1 MKLTMIHL
9 ALACLV
15 AAPAIAAEPK
25 AEPAPA
31 SAVPTVKPA
40 FTANPDQEIA
50 RLIKYK
56 ADVEKGKEAYKV
68 CRGCHKADASGKPE
82 AGYPQLAGQHVSVL
96 IKQMVDVRAGRRSSP
111 KMHPFIEG
119 DVVATEEVADIAA
132 YLNSL
137 PIPENAKGEENM
149 LEHGEK
155 LYKRQCATC
164 HGKGGEGN
172 AGKFIP
178 RVAGQ
183 HYLYLYKQTLE
194 SRDHGR
200 NNSNPKMVKVLQP
213 YSEADIAAV
222 SDYMSRLPVKR

>member
-1 MKLTMIHL
+1 MKFALIPFV
-9 ALACLV
+9 LACLTAFPAGADNAS
-15 AAPAIAAEPK
+15 AAPETP
-25 AEPAPA
+25 
-31 SAVPTVKPA
+31 
-40 FTANPDQEIA
+40 ANPHKIALTGNPDTEIA

-56 ADVEKGKEAYKV
+56 ADAAKGEEAYKI

-82 AGYPQLAGQHVSVL
+82 AGYPQLAGQHNSVL
-96 IKQMVDVRAGRRSSP
+96 IKQMVDVRAGRRASP

-137 PIPENAKGEENM
+137 PIPVNVQGDGDM

-155 LYKRQCATC
+155 LYKRQCASC
-164 HGKGGEGN
+164 HGKNGEGN
-172 AGKFIP
+172 AKKFIP

-183 HYLYLYKQTLE
+183 HYLYLYRQTLE

-200 NNSNPKMVKVLQP
+200 NNSNAKMVKLLQP
-213 YSEADIAAV
+213 YSEADIHAV